1 MEAEIRQKRKNKPYT
16 ISKVDGKETWYVH
29 KTGFPN
35 VPVFCS
41 FGTKA
46 EAQKICRMYNKSVGR

>member
-16 ISKVDGKETWYVH
+16 ISKVDGKEIWYVH

-35 VPVFCS
+35 VPVFVVLELKQKHKRFAECI
-41 FGTKA
+41 TK
-46 EAQKICRMYNKSVGR
+46 V